1 MKSLNVSLLLTLIL
15 QVSHLPTLAADS
27 ESLPTVDHVFG
38 VCALHKTIV
47 VHAHGLADWAKT
59 KSPSDLLV
67 FLNGMALEE
76 RRHLHRL
83 QVPGGI
89 AASAGFRILLA
100 L

>member
-59 KSPSDLLV
+59 KSPHFKTATMYGSEK
-67 FLNGMALEE
+67 NRARIRLE
-76 RRHLHRL
+76 R
-83 QVPGGI
+83 
-89 AASAGFRILLA
+89 A
-100 L
+100 